1 MQAIFGP
8 FLLSCSSG
16 FLASRDRVFS
26 APPLFALSQSF
37 VHDAPKISFVT
48 TKFGQDVPEEFVA
61 QMGCPNYQTAFVRP
75 GPRARGFK
83 ASEVGTLAR

>member
-48 TKFGQDVPEEFVA
+48 TKFGQDVPEEFRSNGLPKLSRQPLCGSRSA
-61 QMGCPNYQTAFVRP
+61 
-75 GPRARGFK
+75 RAR
-83 ASEVGTLAR
+83 LPR